1 MKSFLKWIGNERK
14 SDKKGLLI
22 GFVTKRDVYELG
34 RKVESYD
41 ELIKS
46 LRSIIALQ
54 GLTNRQRE
62 VAFHMSRKIAI
73 DAIRQAEELQVNV
86 NRILKEEEGGKQ

>member
-1 MKSFLKWIGNERK
+1 MKSFLKWIGNQRK
-14 SDKKGLLI
+14 SDKKGLLL

-46 LRSIIALQ
+46 LRSIIELQ

-62 VAFHMSRKIAI
+62 VAFHMARKIAI
-73 DAIRQAEELQVNV
+73 DAICQAEELEVKV
-86 NRILKEEEGGKQ
+86 SDLLKKQEGQK

>member
-14 SDKKGLLI
+14 SDKKGLLV
-22 GFVTKRDVYELG
+22 GVVTKRDVYELG

-46 LRSIIALQ
+46 LRSIIELQ

-62 VAFHMSRKIAI
+62 VAFHMARKIAI
-73 DAIRQAEELQVNV
+73 DAIRQAEELEVKV
-86 NRILKEEEGGKQ
+86 SDLLKKQEEQK

>member
-14 SDKKGLLI
+14 SDKKGLLL

-46 LRSIIALQ
+46 LRSIIELQ

-62 VAFHMSRKIAI
+62 VAFHMARKIAI
-73 DAIRQAEELQVNV
+73 DAIRQAEELEVKV
-86 NRILKEEEGGKQ
+86 SDLLKKQEEQK